1 MAPQA
6 SMIWASMK
14 RLCCLLLLLFQM
26 SLSAGQDRYEIDTA
40 YFHDE
45 QQTHTLQSVQGQ
57 TFKPYRGQLRLGFT
71 GGETWIRIRLKDP
84 TPIASSESATSLV
97 LRVEPYFL
105 DRLELHQK
113 TLENWTQQRGG
124 ELQFQ
129 KTKACIE
136 FQHCFEFGASNTG
149 DNFAYLK
156 VQTTGVRIVRTDV
169 MTADSAFKSSIGVI
183 KSVNTALNLSIALL
197 ILAVTF
203 LLFERSRLLL
213 VFCGFQTTVVLSIC
227 AFSGTLAPWWGVL
240 EWFQPNTVTGL
251 LVVMRTAMT
260 VLLAWVVVAAYKPS
274 GAFNKW
280 VTAVLLVCGLNLLLL
295 LWGYETEAG
304 LLNYGLG
311 FLCPFI
317 QIWGART
324 VSEPMPGRWI
334 FTTGWWLI
342 LFVFILGLPYSA
354 GDPDWRDQYNLV
366 QSSGDLRLNGIPIG
380 IVVFWLVATERI
392 NRNRKKILE
401 LQALQIQAAE
411 SKAHQ
416 DGLKERQ
423 DLIDMLTHELKT
435 PLSTI
440 KFAMAS
446 LKRTALALGES
457 SDRMLHINA
466 SVERM
471 DAMIEHVALSN
482 KIERMQARGAEET
495 VSALEL
501 MNVVMQEYR
510 ETERFEL
517 DIQEGVVFRAA
528 PHFLALIIE
537 NLVSNA
543 VKYAQDGKV
552 RIRIHDETEKLTC
565 FRISNR
571 VADGNDPDEARLFE
585 RYYRHPSFQNSPG
598 MGIGLSLVH
607 SAAQK
612 MGAQVRY
619 QKIDQDVVFEVRF
632 PR

>member
-1 MAPQA
+1 VPTAP
-6 SMIWASMK
+6 
-14 RLCCLLLLLFQM
+14 
-26 SLSAGQDRYEIDTA
+26 
-40 YFHDE
+40 
-45 QQTHTLQSVQGQ
+45 
-57 TFKPYRGQLRLGFT
+57 
-71 GGETWIRIRLKDP
+71 
-84 TPIASSESATSLV
+84 LV
-97 LRVEPYFL
+97 FRVEPYSL
-105 DRLELHQK
+105 DSLDFYQPSAG
-113 TLENWTQQRGG
+113 NWTQQRGG
-124 ELQFQ
+124 ELQLQ
-129 KTKACIE
+129 KKNICIE
-136 FQHCFEFGASNTG
+136 LQHCFEFSASNTG
-149 DNFAYLK
+149 DQFAYLK
-156 VQTTGVRIVRTDV
+156 VQSTGVRIVRTDV
-169 MTADSAFKSSIGVI
+169 LTADSAFKSSIGVI

-197 ILAVTF
+197 MLSMTF
-203 LLFERSRLLL
+203 LFFERSRLLL
-213 VFCGFQTTVVLSIC
+213 VFCGFQATVVWSIC
-227 AFSGTLAPWWGVL
+227 AFSGALQQWWGVMAAV
-240 EWFQPNTVTGL
+240 QPNTMTGMAL
-251 LVVMRTAMT
+251 VMRMAMT
-260 VLLAWVVVAAYKPS
+260 VLLAWVVVSAYKPS
-274 GAFNKW
+274 AAYHKGVA
-280 VTAVLLVCGLNLLLL
+280 AVLFACGLNLLLVVS
-295 LWGYETEAG
+295 GHETEAG

-311 FLCPFI
+311 FLSPFV

-324 VSEPMPGRWI
+324 VTAPMPGRWI
-334 FTTGWWLI
+334 FTTGWC
-342 LFVFILGLPYSA
+342 LFLLFIVLGFPHSV

-380 IVVFWLVATERI
+380 IVVFWLAATEKAS
-392 NRNRKKILE
+392 RNRKKFQE

-411 SKAHQ
+411 SKVHA
-416 DGLKERQ
+416 DGLKERR

-446 LKRTALALGES
+446 LKRTAWVQGETS
-457 SDRMLHINA
+457 ERILHINA

-482 KIERMQARGAEET
+482 KIERMQARGAEEN

-510 ETERFEL
+510 QPERFEL

-552 RIRIHDETEKLTC
+552 RISIQEEGQSMTC

-571 VADGNDPDEARLFE
+571 VADENDPDEARLFE
-585 RYYRHPSFQNSPG
+585 RYYRHPGFQNSPG